1 MRNIITTCLL
11 MVSFFAFTQ
20 QKTVKGKVVDKE
32 GLALFGVSIIE
43 KGTKNG
49 TVSDYDGEF
58 SLKLKG
64 TGNQLEFSY
73 IGYKTKIIIVD
84 KEVLNVLMEP
94 STNQLDAIT
103 VTVGLRAAQLKSIKD
118 KRDSDDIIESITS
131 EDIGAFSDNNTADAL
146 ERVAGVQIERNIDG
160 TTGDRISVQGLGPEF
175 VEVTINGRS
184 PLSAGTDGYSDLRQ
198 FNLDVIPTEIIS
210 GASINKT
217 GGAGSNGGIGG
228 NVNFSTIR
236 PLNMRYKGDTK
247 YFGVVS
253 SRTTANSNKPELGS
267 RASFAFG
274 GKITEKLGVFAT
286 FLKSK
291 DITVQNSVGLGGHLP
306 RGYTIDTNENGV
318 YDEGIDTY
326 YAAIDST
333 HYGPGNNSNSINKRI
348 NTRTATSLGIQ
359 YKPNKKLD
367 IMLDY
372 TFTGLIADSQR
383 DVLQTTYTNLF
394 TTTNNNTGI
403 TNHVLWAPDA
413 LDFNGSHL
421 TYFDL
426 EGAPD
431 AGYTIRSR
439 NTQVKNNTKSGLG
452 GLNIRYKANKKLNL
466 VGDISY
472 SSINFVGQT
481 VNSGTIVYNQD
492 FEEFNRQG
500 LSLDIREGDFSYG
513 FPNIYNSEVLA
524 TAAPNIGNNVTKNI
538 GYKFQAKI
546 DADYRMNKN
555 FRVSGGLSYDYSDN
569 ESRRFGINSNTFVKE
584 DGSVGLSAAQLIA
597 YKDFT
602 SQGTRTD
609 GIFLEGGTGLDNWLA
624 SSGLALWNAGPEFAS
639 YDGGEIFNFD
649 KSLSEIPGEE
659 DNVGFNANRSYQ
671 VLEANL
677 KAYLDLRWTTK
688 VFGRKAVFRFSSS
701 LVKYN
706 NASSGFST
714 IVYYDP
720 IDDTETA
727 DTGFSQYLVTDNT
740 TLNFL
745 PSFNGTIDL
754 TKKVKLRLTASKR
767 LTRPRVRNLLPN
779 NTIRFI
785 DPESEVLNPDSESYA
800 PNEYFN
806 TIRSGNANLVPRTA
820 WSFNT
825 ALSYYTKNGGIFTVG
840 GFYRDLR
847 NYAGVIWQY
856 QQPFPGIEK
865 IGISLPEGLEDSLF
879 DIRQPVNNASNAQ
892 VYGFEAG
899 LNQHFTFLPGFASGF
914 GFSANFTY
922 TESEFISA
930 TGEDVALGLPGTSKY
945 SGKAILYY
953 QKYGLTFRATGSYR
967 SNYLSR
973 LAGLGY
979 IGQDQSHYT
988 IGNLILGLSAQYN
1001 ITKNVNLNT
1010 SITNLTGTN
1019 TKRYIA
1025 NDPKNLTSVFAVQPV
1040 YSLGLTF
1047 RL

>member
-1 MRNIITTCLL
+1 MKKHTLFFLIVINT
-11 MVSFFAFTQ
+11 FFAFAQ
-20 QKTVKGKVVDKE
+20 QRTVKGKIVDKK
-32 GLALFGVSIIE
+32 GLPLGGVNIIE

-49 TVSDYDGEF
+49 TMSNFDGDYF
-58 SLKLKG
+58 IKLQG
-64 TGNQLEFSY
+64 TGNVLEFSY
-73 IGYKTKIIIVD
+73 IGYKTKTIIVD
-84 KEVLNVLMEP
+84 KEVINIEMAE
-94 STNQLDAIT
+94 SARSLDEISI
-103 VTVGLRAAQLKSIKD
+103 TVGLRAAQLKSIKD
-118 KRDSDDIIESITS
+118 KKESDDIVESITS
-131 EDIGAFSDNNTADAL
+131 EDIGSFSDNNTADAL
-146 ERVAGVQIERNIDG
+146 ERVAGVQIERNVDG

-210 GASINKT
+210 GATINKT

-228 NVNFSTIR
+228 NVNFTTLR
-236 PLNMRYKGDTK
+236 PLNMRYKGGQK

-253 SRTTANSNKPELGS
+253 SRTTANSEKPELGS
-267 RASFAFG
+267 RTSFAFG
-274 GKITEKLGVFAT
+274 GKITDKLGAFVT
-286 FLKSK
+286 FLQSK
-291 DITVQNSVGLGGHLP
+291 DIRVQNSASLGGHLP
-306 RGYTIDTNENGV
+306 RSYTIDTNENGV
-318 YDEGIDTY
+318 YDEGVDTY

-348 NTRTATSLGIQ
+348 NTRTATSFGIQ

-383 DVLQTTYTNLF
+383 DVLQTTYNLY
-394 TTTNNNTGI
+394 TTTNNTGI
-403 TNHVLWAPDA
+403 TSHKLWAPGSI
-413 LDFNGSHL
+413 DFNGAHL

-426 EGAPD
+426 DGAPD
-431 AGYTIRSR
+431 AGYTLRSR
-439 NTQVKNNTKSGLG
+439 NTQVKNTTKSGLG
-452 GLNIRYKANKKLNL
+452 GINIRYRANKKLFL
-466 VGDISY
+466 AGDVSY

-481 VNSGTIVYNQD
+481 VNSGTIVYNQGFD
-492 FEEFNRQG
+492 EFNRQD
-500 LSLDIREGDFSYG
+500 LSLDIRDGGFSYG
-513 FPNIYNSEVLA
+513 FPNIYDSEVLA

-538 GYKFQAKI
+538 GNKFQAKI

-555 FRVSGGLSYDYSDN
+555 FRVSGGLSYDYSN
-569 ESRRFGINSNTFVKE
+569 TQSRRFGINTNTYVKE
-584 DGSVGLSAAQLIA
+584 DGSVGLTAAQLIA
-597 YKDFT
+597 YQNF
-602 SQGTRTD
+602 SAQGTRTD
-609 GIFLEGGTGLDNWLA
+609 GVFLEGGTGIDNWLA
-624 SSGLALWNAGPEFAS
+624 SSGLALWDADPEFSS
-639 YDGGEIFNFD
+639 YNGGEIFNFD
-649 KSLSEIPGEE
+649 KSLSQIPGEE

-671 VLEANL
+671 VLESNL
-677 KAYLDLRWTTK
+677 KAYLNLRWNTK
-688 VFGRKAVFRFSSS
+688 IFGRTAIFRFSSS

-714 IVYYDP
+714 ITYYDP
-720 IDDTETA
+720 IDDSETA
-727 DTGFSQYLVTDNT
+727 DTGFSQYLVTENT

-754 TKKVKLRLTASKR
+754 TKKIKLRLTASKR

-785 DPESEVLNPDSESYA
+785 DPASDVLNPESESYA
-800 PNEYFN
+800 PGEYFN
-806 TIRSGNANLVPRTA
+806 TIRSGNADLVPRTA

-847 NYAGVIWQY
+847 NYAGVVWKY

-879 DIRQPVNNASNAQ
+879 DIRQPVNNESNAQ
-892 VYGFEAG
+892 VFGFEAG

-953 QKYGLTFRATGSYR
+953 QKYGFTFRATGSYR

-988 IGNLILGLSAQYN
+988 IGNTVLGLSAQYN

-1010 SITNLTGTN
+1010 SITNITGAN
-1019 TKRYIA
+1019 SIRYIA
-1025 NDPKNLTSVFAVQPV
+1025 NDPKNISSVFAVQPV

>member
-1 MRNIITTCLL
+1 MKTNTLFILIVLNT
-11 MVSFFAFTQ
+11 FFAFAQ
-20 QKTVKGKVVDKE
+20 QKTVTGKIVDNE
-32 GLALFGVSIIE
+32 GVELFGVSIIE

-49 TVSDYDGEF
+49 TTSNFDGEY
-58 SLKLKG
+58 SIKLKG
-64 TGNQLEFSY
+64 SSNQLEFSY
-73 IGYKTKIIIVD
+73 IGYQKKTVLVN
-84 KEVLNVLMEP
+84 KEVIDIIMAP
-94 STNQLDAIT
+94 STNQLEEIT
-103 VTVGLRAAQLKSIKD
+103 LTVGLRAAQLKSIKD

-146 ERVAGVQIERNIDG
+146 ERVAGVQIERNVDG

-236 PLNMRYKGDTK
+236 PLNMRYKGGKK

-253 SRTTANSNKPELGS
+253 SRTTANSIKPELGS
-267 RASFAFG
+267 RSSMAFG
-274 GKITEKLGVFAT
+274 GKINDKLGAFVT

-291 DITVQNSVGLGGHLP
+291 DLTVQNSAGLGGHLP
-306 RGYTIDTNENGV
+306 RGYTIDNNENGV
-318 YDEGIDTY
+318 YDEGIDTF
-326 YAAIDST
+326 YAATDST

-372 TFTGLIADSQR
+372 TFTGLVADSQR
-383 DVLQTTYTNLF
+383 DVLQTTYNLY

-403 TNHVLWAPDA
+403 TSHTLWAPGS
-413 LDFNGSHL
+413 LDFNGQHL

-431 AGYTIRSR
+431 AGYTLRSR
-439 NTQVKNNTKSGLG
+439 NTQVKNTTKSGLG
-452 GLNIRYKANKKLNL
+452 GLNIRYNANKKLNL
-466 VGDISY
+466 VGDVSY
-472 SSINFVGQT
+472 SSINFIGQT

-492 FEEFNRQG
+492 FEDFNRQD
-500 LSLDIREGDFSYG
+500 LSLDIRSGNFSYG
-513 FPNIYNSEVLA
+513 FPNIYSSEVLA
-524 TAAPNIGNNVTKNI
+524 TAAPNIGNNVTKNL

-546 DADYRMNKN
+546 DADYRMSKKI
-555 FRVSGGLSYDYSDN
+555 RVSGGLSYDYSN
-569 ESRRFGINSNTFVKE
+569 TQSRRFGINTNSYVKE
-584 DGSVGLSAAQLIA
+584 NGSVGLTAAQLIA
-597 YKDFT
+597 YKNFS

-609 GIFLEGGTGLDNWLA
+609 GVFLEGGTGLDNWLA
-624 SSGLALWNAGPEFAS
+624 SSGLALWNADPEFSS
-639 YDGGEIFNFD
+639 YNGGEIFNFD

-671 VLEANL
+671 VLESNL
-677 KAYLDLRWTTK
+677 KAYLDVRLTTK
-688 VFGRKAVFRFSSS
+688 IFGRKAVLRFSSS

-720 IDDTETA
+720 IDDTETE

-754 TKKVKLRLTASKR
+754 RKNLKFRLTASKR

-779 NTIRFI
+779 NTISFI
-785 DPESEVLNPDSESYA
+785 DPSSEVLNPDSESYA
-800 PNEYFN
+800 PGEYFN
-806 TIRSGNANLVPRTA
+806 TIRSGNADLVPRTA

-825 ALSYYTKNGGIFTVG
+825 AVSYYSKNGGIFTVG

-922 TESEFISA
+922 TQSEFISA

-953 QKYGLTFRATGSYR
+953 QKYGFTFRATGSYR

-988 IGNLILGLSAQYN
+988 IGNAIFGLSAQYN
-1001 ITKNVNLNT
+1001 ITKNVNLNS

-1019 TKRYIA
+1019 TVRYIA
-1025 NDPKNLTSVFAVQPV
+1025 NDPKNISSVFAV
-1040 YSLGLTF
+1040 
-1047 RL
+1047 